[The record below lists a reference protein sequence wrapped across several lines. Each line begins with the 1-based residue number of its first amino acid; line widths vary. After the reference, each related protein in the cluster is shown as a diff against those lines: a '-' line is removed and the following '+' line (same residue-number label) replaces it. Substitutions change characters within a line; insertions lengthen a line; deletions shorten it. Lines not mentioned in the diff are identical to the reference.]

1 MMVFNGKVVAGA
13 TAAAAVLLG
22 AQQCASFQ
30 ICNSFVARRG
40 GSASSAL
47 SASVEEESS
56 PLEVSLDPKAVQLKD
71 DLIALASATRRG
83 FSASRSDR
91 DKAKKLIND
100 LSKYSPTAD
109 EPFRVLPR

>member
-1 MMVFNGKVVAGA
+1 MMVFSGKV
-13 TAAAAVLLG
+13 AAAATAVLLG

-30 ICNSFVARRG
+30 ICNSFVARRR

-83 FSASRSDR
+83 VSGHIVHMICIEYCAHYNT
-91 DKAKKLIND
+91 I
-100 LSKYSPTAD
+100 
-109 EPFRVLPR
+109 V